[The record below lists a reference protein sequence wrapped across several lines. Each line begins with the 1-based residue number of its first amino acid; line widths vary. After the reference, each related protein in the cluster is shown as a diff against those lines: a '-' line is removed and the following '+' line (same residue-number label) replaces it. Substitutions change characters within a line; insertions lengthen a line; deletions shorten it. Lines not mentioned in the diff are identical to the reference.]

1 MVRTC
6 IQVTALLLTLGAA
19 FFLGKGSMAL
29 SPEAIAEL
37 ASAKR
42 NDNPGMIRHL
52 AGQKGD
58 TWAGVALLILGLL
71 FQLMN
76 TLWPMR
82 IKDFDVSLSGS
93 AMSLVPSVVALLGA
107 FYASRVIAQMTENG
121 VRKILRRETVEREA
135 TATD

>member
-29 SPEAIAEL
+29 SPGAIAEL
-37 ASAKR
+37 TSDKKD
-42 NDNPGMIRHL
+42 NNPGMIRHL

-58 TWAGVALLILGLL
+58 TWSGVALLILGLL
-71 FQLMN
+71 FQLLN

-82 IKDFDVSLSGS
+82 IKDFDVSLTGS
-93 AMSLVPSVVALLGA
+93 VVSLVPSAVAIVGA
-107 FYASRVIAQMTENG
+107 FYASRVIAQRTESE
-121 VRKILRRETVEREA
+121 VRKILRSKTVEGEA